1 LVPSGRQV
9 IQSYRGGVFRI
20 SDVEYA
26 GAVIVFPDRTVQW
39 SVSYGVDTLTYG
51 DFSAVYGT
59 DVAVNLV
66 ILGCGPAMRLPP
78 AALRKSL
85 KDQGIT
91 IEPMDTGAACRT
103 FNVLMG
109 EDRRVAAALLP
120 MPA

>member
-9 IQSYRGGVFRI
+9 IQSYRGGIFRI

-26 GAVIVFPDRTVQW
+26 GAVIVFPDRTVHW
-39 SVSYGVDTLTYG
+39 SVSHGVETLTYG
-51 DFSAVYGT
+51 DFSPVYG
-59 DVAVNLV
+59 AEMSVNLV
-66 ILGCGPAMRLPP
+66 ILGCGPIMRLPP

-91 IEPMDTGAACRT
+91 IEPMETGAACRT

-109 EDRRVAAALLP
+109 EDRQVCAALLP

>member
-26 GAVIVFPDRTVQW
+26 GPVIVFPDRTMSW
-39 SVSYGVDTLTYG
+39 DVSYGVESLVYG
-51 DFSAVYGT
+51 DFSVVYGAET
-59 DVAVNLV
+59 APPLIV
-66 ILGCGPAMRLPP
+66 LGCGPAMKLPP

-85 KDQGIT
+85 KDQGIS

-109 EDRRVAAALLP
+109 EDRRVCAALLP